1 MIIIARRSNPCGA
14 FGMKYRRLLCR
25 RELKEYL
32 VSQHGLDVS
41 FEQLAS
47 WAIKGGSPPFRLLA
61 GRVGKAVYGTDDIDR
76 WADAYLGPKVQRV
89 AEHPAH
95 QREAAA

>member
-1 MIIIARRSNPCGA
+1 MQH
-14 FGMKYRRLLCR
+14 RRLLCR

-32 VSQHGLDVS
+32 ATRHGLDIS

-47 WAIKGGSPPFRLLA
+47 WAVKGGGPPFRLLA
-61 GRVGKAVYGTDDIDR
+61 GRAGKAVYATDDIDR
-76 WADAYLGPKVQRV
+76 WAGAYLGPLVKRV